1 MMVVSQYFS
10 AGDLNLIYAIRD
22 DLKVKKI
29 RLLTSKAKADESL
42 KSLFKD
48 FRKDMKKNCE
58 IECEMRVMS
67 DDVAEEQHARYIA
80 DSENC
85 WSSFDYTTA
94 KRATSE
100 GVEICSK
107 PVEDLEAWWD
117 DSLDIIDYLNKFQDD
132 N

>member
-1 MMVVSQYFS
+1 MMLVSQYLS
-10 AGDLNLIYAIRD
+10 AGELNLIFAIRD

-29 RLLTSKAKADESL
+29 RLLTSKVKADKSL

-80 DSENC
+80 DPETC
-85 WSSFDYTTA
+85 WSAFDYTTA
-94 KRATSE
+94 NRATSE

-107 PVEDLEAWWD
+107 PVEDLEVWWD
-117 DSLDIIDYLNKFQDD
+117 DSLDIIEYFAKFQDD